1 MGSQQCHSLWHS
13 LLLRTLESAHLCPLF
28 LQVIVWG
35 NYGRMDR
42 KCFMGMARILLE
54 ELDLSTMVIGWY
66 KLFPTSSMVD
76 PKMAPLIRHSSQMS
90 LESTIGPCCER
101 PWASCCA
108 SCQVS
113 QVEPEVAVLEQTC
126 SPTFPFIHSQTSL
139 VFFFLHFWYRLR
151 LVSQSLTG
159 GALLL
164 LLPLNNTS
172 LIHWWDEEGRKK
184 KINKK
189 IPSSDLIFN
198 GEKKR
203 KKKKKR
209 IKTS

>member
-1 MGSQQCHSLWHS
+1 MSFILTS
-13 LLLRTLESAHLCPLF
+13 LLLRTLESTHLCPLF

-108 SCQVS
+108 PCQVS
-113 QVEPEVAVLEQTC
+113 QVGPEVAVLEQTC
-126 SPTFPFIHSQTSL
+126 SPTCPFIHSQTSL
-139 VFFFLHFWYRLR
+139 VCFFFHFWYRLR

-172 LIHWWDEEGRKK
+172 LIHWWDEEGRQK

-189 IPSSDLIFN
+189 KYRPLIWFSI
-198 GEKKR
+198 ERKKR
-203 KKKKKR
+203 KESKQKK
-209 IKTS
+209 T